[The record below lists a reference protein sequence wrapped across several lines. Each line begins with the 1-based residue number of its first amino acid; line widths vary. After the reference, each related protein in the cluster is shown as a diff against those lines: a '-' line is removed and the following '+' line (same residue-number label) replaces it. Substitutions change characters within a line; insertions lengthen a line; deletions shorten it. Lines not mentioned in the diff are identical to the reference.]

1 MTTPPPSTL
10 DGART
15 PLHVVLADDSGIFRH
30 GLAALLA
37 AAGVTVTASVGSVES
52 LVAAVARDQPDIA
65 IVDVRMPPTNT
76 DEGIRAAAHL
86 HRDHPAVGVLVL
98 STYVEARWVTRLLDA
113 VPEGVGYLLKD
124 RVDDV
129 AALVGVM
136 HRIAVGGI
144 ALDPEVVTVL
154 MSARRHAQPLA
165 RLTPREREVLTL
177 IAEGQSNTGIA
188 DTLVLSVKTVEAHVA
203 SIFRALELD
212 ATTSYNRR
220 VKAAL
225 TFLAAQSGRGGQL

>member
-1 MTTPPPSTL
+1 MTTPHRSTP
-10 DGART
+10 DDARM
-15 PLHVVLADDSGIFRH
+15 PLHVVLADDSGIFRQ

-37 AAGVTVTASVGSVES
+37 AAGVTVTASVASVDD
-52 LVAAVARDQPDIA
+52 LMAAVAGNQPDIA

-76 DEGIRAAAHL
+76 DEGIRAADHL
-86 HRDHPAVGVLVL
+86 HRAYPRLGVLVL

-124 RVDDV
+124 RVEDV
-129 AALVGVM
+129 AALLGVM
-136 HRIAVGGI
+136 QRIAAGGI

-177 IAEGQSNTGIA
+177 IAEGQSNAGIA

-203 SIFRALELD
+203 SIFRALDLD
-212 ATTSYNRR
+212 ATTSDNRR

-225 TFLAAQSGRGGQL
+225 TFLGAQSGPGRQR

>member
-1 MTTPPPSTL
+1 MTSPRPSASA
-10 DGART
+10 GART
-15 PLHVVLADDSGIFRH
+15 PLRVVLADDSGIFRQ
-30 GLAALLA
+30 GLAALLV
-37 AAGVTVTASVGSVES
+37 AAGVIVTASVASVED

-86 HRDHPAVGVLVL
+86 HRAFPAVGVLVL

-129 AALVGVM
+129 AALLGAM
-136 HRIAVGGI
+136 QRIAAGGI

-154 MSARRHAQPLA
+154 MAARRHAQPLA
-165 RLTPREREVLTL
+165 RLTPRERVVLAL
-177 IAEGQSNTGIA
+177 IAEGQSNAGIA

-203 SIFRALELD
+203 SIFRALDLD
-212 ATTSYNRR
+212 ATTSDNRR

-225 TFLAAQSGRGGQL
+225 TFLAAQSGQGRPG